1 VTRHGFSVFLQATY
15 RNTFQTRALGRFLR
29 EDGWTRVDV
38 HFGMDPVAGLFPK
51 IWVGALLAMLIF
63 FLCVPGMLA
72 SAPAGVWFILAPIF
86 MMPFGPAMQ
95 VYGRWVARDEERKL
109 RELLPRILE
118 STENPTA

>member
-1 VTRHGFSVFLQATY
+1 
-15 RNTFQTRALGRFLR
+15 
-29 EDGWTRVDV
+29 
-38 HFGMDPVAGLFPK
+38 
-51 IWVGALLAMLIF
+51 MLIF